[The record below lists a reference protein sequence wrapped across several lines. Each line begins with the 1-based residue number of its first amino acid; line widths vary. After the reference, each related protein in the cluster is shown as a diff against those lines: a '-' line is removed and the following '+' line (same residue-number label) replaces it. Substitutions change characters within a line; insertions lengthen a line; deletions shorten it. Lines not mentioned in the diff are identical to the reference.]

1 MTPHLFIPVVAADIA
16 FPFTEV
22 QVMNKI
28 NAGIVPCRTRVT
40 VDLLHRFNLEIDPLA
55 VRKSFLPTV
64 VFHPAVFHH
73 QRLHAPRE
81 RSACPGLPLRSRRP
95 EKKRARHTSGRK
107 GGRR

>member
-16 FPFTEV
+16 FPYTEV
-22 QVMNKI
+22 QEMNKI
-28 NAGIVPCRTRVT
+28 NVGIVPCRTRVT

-55 VRKSFLPTV
+55 VRKPFLPTV
-64 VFHPAVFHH
+64 VFHH

-81 RSACPGLPLRSRRP
+81 RSACPGLPRRSRRP
-95 EKKRARHTSGRK
+95 EKKRARHISGRK